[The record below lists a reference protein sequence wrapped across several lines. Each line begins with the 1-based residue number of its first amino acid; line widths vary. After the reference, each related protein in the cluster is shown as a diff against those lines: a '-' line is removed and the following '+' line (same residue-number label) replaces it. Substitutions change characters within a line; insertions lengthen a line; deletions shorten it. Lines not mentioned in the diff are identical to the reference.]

1 MCELELVGCRRI
13 ELELVLSL
21 LNFLPWGDLCP
32 DELSILCFPG
42 TCAYRR
48 SADELPIVEV
58 VDTSEFVR
66 VRSVLLMEYV
76 LLARRDSLSI
86 LSLVNLPIALNANA
100 TVRTIL
106 AAYEEQKK
114 NMLRTYLQ
122 PI

>member
-42 TCAYRR
+42 TCVYRR

-66 VRSVLLMEYV
+66 VRSVLLIEYV

-114 NMLRTYLQ
+114 TC
-122 PI
+122 